1 VPRTPVVT
9 RIAVTD
15 DVPVLYALWQEL
27 SEVGARAEKAVNPV
41 VTPDISERLA
51 DAIQRPDCRVVLAFV
66 DDEPAGM
73 AMFQAVQPDPLSDST
88 VLRMIHVVVGAAY
101 RRRGV
106 GHALVAAAADIAD
119 ELGIEHVSVGVYP
132 SLREASRF
140 YARLGFA
147 QVMVQRVVPT
157 TMLRRR
163 LCADLTTR
171 RVDDLVRRR
180 NRMRRPVPSQRLS
193 RGVERV
199 D

>member
-1 VPRTPVVT
+1 MPRTPVVT
-9 RIAVTD
+9 RIAVAD
-15 DVPVLYALWQEL
+15 DVPVLHALWQEL
-27 SEVGARAEKAVNPV
+27 SELGARAEKAVNPV
-41 VTPDISERLA
+41 VTPDIAERLA
-51 DAIQRPDCRVVLAFV
+51 DAIRRPDCRVVLAFV

-88 VLRMIHVVVGAAY
+88 VLRMIHVVVDKEH

-106 GHALVAAAADIAD
+106 GHALVAAAADVAD
-119 ELGIEHVSVGVYP
+119 ELGIEHVSVGIYP

-180 NRMRRPVPSQRLS
+180 SRMRRPVPAQRLA
-193 RGVERV
+193 RGVQRI

>member
-1 VPRTPVVT
+1 MPRTPVVT
-9 RIAVTD
+9 RIAVTE
-15 DVPVLYALWQEL
+15 DVPVLHALWQEL

-41 VTPDISERLA
+41 VTPDIAERLA
-51 DAIQRPDCRVVLAFV
+51 DAIQRADCRVVLAFV
-66 DDEPAGM
+66 DDDPAGM

-88 VLRMIHVVVGAAY
+88 VLRMIHVVVGKEH

-180 NRMRRPVPSQRLS
+180 NRMRRPVPSQRLA

>member
-1 VPRTPVVT
+1 MPRIPVVT

-15 DVPVLYALWQEL
+15 DVPVLLALWREL
-27 SEVGARAEKAVNPV
+27 SQVGARAEKAVNPV
-41 VTPDISERLA
+41 VTPDIAERLA
-51 DAIQRPDCRVVLAFV
+51 DAIRRPDCRVVLAFV
-66 DDEPAGM
+66 DDAPAGM

-88 VLRMIHVVVGAAY
+88 VLRMIHVVVGSAH

-106 GHALVAAAADIAD
+106 GHALVAAAADVAD

-147 QVMVQRVVPT
+147 QVMVQRVVPVA
-157 TMLRRR
+157 MLRRR
-163 LCADLTTR
+163 LCADVTTR

-180 NRMRRPVPSQRLS
+180 NRMRRPVPAQRLA

>member
-1 VPRTPVVT
+1 MLRPYVVDADLYLLG
-9 RIAVTD
+9 RSSVSMMNPSGGLGSAPGPY
-15 DVPVLYALWQEL
+15 PVLPKC
-27 SEVGARAEKAVNPV
+27 SGIDKA
-41 VTPDISERLA
+41 
-51 DAIQRPDCRVVLAFV
+51 
-66 DDEPAGM
+66 
-73 AMFQAVQPDPLSDST
+73 
-88 VLRMIHVVVGAAY
+88 H

-157 TMLRRR
+157 AMLRRR

-171 RVDDLVRRR
+171 RVDDLVLRR

-193 RGVERV
+193 RV

>member
-1 VPRTPVVT
+1 M
-9 RIAVTD
+9 
-15 DVPVLYALWQEL
+15 
-27 SEVGARAEKAVNPV
+27 
-41 VTPDISERLA
+41 VTPDIAGRLA
-51 DAIQRPDCRVVLAFV
+51 QAIRRPDCRVVLAFV
-66 DDEPAGM
+66 DDQPAGM

-88 VLRMIHVVVGAAY
+88 VVRMIHVVVDKAH

-157 TMLRRR
+157 AMLRRR

-180 NRMRRPVPSQRLS
+180 NRMRRPVPAQRLA

>member
-1 VPRTPVVT
+1 VVT
-9 RIAVTD
+9 RIAVSQ
-15 DVPVLYALWQEL
+15 DVPVLHALWREL

-41 VTPDISERLA
+41 VTPDIADRLA
-51 DAIQRPDCRVVLAFV
+51 EAIRRPDCRVVLAFV
-66 DDEPAGM
+66 DDKPAGM
-73 AMFQAVQPDPLSDST
+73 AMFQAVHPDPLSDST
-88 VLRMIHVVVGAAY
+88 VLRMIHVVVGKAH

-106 GHALVAAAADIAD
+106 GHALVGAAADVAD

-147 QVMVQRVVPT
+147 QVMVQRVVPV

-163 LCADLTTR
+163 LCGDLTTR

-180 NRMRRPVPSQRLS
+180 NRMRRPVPAQRLA